1 MACEA
6 GGAEEQRG
14 VSREGEHKE
23 PGREKCRDEGGS
35 GEERS
40 EGAKQTLWKHERTL
54 AFTLS
59 GG

>member
-23 PGREKCRDEGGS
+23 PGGRNAGMREDRR
-35 GEERS
+35 GEIR
-40 EGAKQTLWKHERTL
+40 GAKQALWKHERTL